1 MFTNDGARCV
11 TIIRTTQLLRDFYCN
26 KALKFPHKVTL
37 VLTSL
42 IDSLSCNKAL
52 G

>member
-11 TIIRTTQLLRDFYCN
+11 TILLRDFYCN
-26 KALKFPHKVTL
+26 KALKFPHKDTL

-42 IDSLSCNKAL
+42 IDSLSL
-52 G
+52 